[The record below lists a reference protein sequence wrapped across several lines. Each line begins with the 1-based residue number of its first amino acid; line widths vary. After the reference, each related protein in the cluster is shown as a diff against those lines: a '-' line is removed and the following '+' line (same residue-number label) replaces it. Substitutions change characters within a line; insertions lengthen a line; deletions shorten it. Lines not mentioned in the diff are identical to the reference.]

1 MKAGW
6 ELEPWNNVLEIRSG
20 RNQKGVLDPNGQYPI
35 IGSAGKI
42 MGYANNYLCDEGT
55 TIVGRKGT
63 INNPLLIDTKFW
75 NVDTA
80 FGLIAGDRLNNKF
93 LYYFCRGFNFEK
105 FNKGTTLPSLVKKDL
120 INIQIPIPPLEE
132 QKSIVTVLDKA
143 FSAID
148 QAKANIDRNII
159 NAKELFQSKLNEIF
173 SQKGEGWEK
182 KKLGEVC
189 MVERGS
195 SPRPIKKFLT
205 QSEDGV
211 HWVKIG
217 DVNEGDKYVRET
229 KQKITKEGAKKSRF
243 VDIGDF
249 ILSNSMSFGR
259 PYIMD
264 IQGYIHDGWF
274 VLRLPKNI
282 NADYFWQLLASPYLK
297 EQFNSLAAGAIVK
310 NISGDLVKKALVPIP
325 SIEEQEKIFLETEKI
340 KMQTSN
346 LIELYEHELNNLE
359 EFKKS
364 ILQKAFAG
372 ELT

>member
-148 QAKANIDRNII
+148 QAKANID
-159 NAKELFQSKLNEIF
+159 
-173 SQKGEGWEK
+173 
-182 KKLGEVC
+182 
-189 MVERGS
+189 
-195 SPRPIKKFLT
+195 
-205 QSEDGV
+205 
-211 HWVKIG
+211 
-217 DVNEGDKYVRET
+217 
-229 KQKITKEGAKKSRF
+229 
-243 VDIGDF
+243 
-249 ILSNSMSFGR
+249 
-259 PYIMD
+259 
-264 IQGYIHDGWF
+264 
-274 VLRLPKNI
+274 
-282 NADYFWQLLASPYLK
+282 
-297 EQFNSLAAGAIVK
+297 
-310 NISGDLVKKALVPIP
+310 
-325 SIEEQEKIFLETEKI
+325 
-340 KMQTSN
+340 
-346 LIELYEHELNNLE
+346 
-359 EFKKS
+359 
-364 ILQKAFAG
+364 
-372 ELT
+372 